1 MSSRVKVVV
10 TGAAGQIA
18 YSLIPRLVDG
28 KTFGNRTV
36 DLCLVEIP
44 QVVSKLEGLVMEL
57 EDSYFPHMGE
67 VTYTDNFEEASHD
80 ADWFL
85 LVGSI
90 PRGIVYEGKKIEE
103 RSDLLKINGGIFVG
117 QGKAIGKN
125 GKEDAKILVVGNPAN
140 TNALIGK
147 NAAGKDSQ
155 LWMAMTMLD
164 SSRAKSV
171 ISKKTG
177 TNIENVKNMI
187 IWGNHS
193 PTMYPDFENI
203 VANGSPGKDLI
214 DDMDWVN
221 NEFLPVVQQ
230 RGKAVI
236 DSRGASSATSAA
248 KAALDTVVACE
259 NPTASGDCFSAA
271 VISDGSYDL
280 PEGIICGMPL
290 MTTPEGK
297 VEIVRDI
304 VLSDFAKGKIK
315 ISTDELIDERA
326 AVEDLLSK

>member
-1 MSSRVKVVV
+1 MSERIKVVV

-28 KTFGNRTV
+28 RTFGNKIV

-44 QVVSKLEGLVMEL
+44 QVVDKLEGLVMEL
-57 EDSYFPHMGE
+57 EDSYFPHMGD
-67 VTYTDNFEEASHD
+67 VSYTDNFDDASHD

-103 RSDLLKINGGIFVG
+103 RSDLLKINGGIFVK
-117 QGKAIGKN
+117 QGESIGKN
-125 GKEDAKILVVGNPAN
+125 AKTNAKILVVGNPAN

-147 NAAGKDSQ
+147 NAASNDKQ

-171 ISKKTG
+171 IAKKVSKT
-177 TNIENVKNMI
+177 VKDIKHMI

-193 PTMYPDFENI
+193 PTMYPDIENAFVEGVRGADVINDSDWVENI
-203 VANGSPGKDLI
+203 
-214 DDMDWVN
+214 
-221 NEFLPVVQQ
+221 FLPTVQQ

-236 DSRGASSATSAA
+236 DARGASSATSAA
-248 KAALDTVVACE
+248 KAALDTIIACE
-259 NPTASGDCFSAA
+259 NLTEDGDCFSAA
-271 VISDGSYDL
+271 VASDGSYGV
-280 PEGIICGMPL
+280 PEGLICGYPL
-290 MTTPEGK
+290 ITLEDGT
-297 VEIVRDI
+297 VEIKRD
-304 VLSDFAKGKIK
+304 VTLSEFAKSKFHKSI
-315 ISTDELIDERA
+315 DELISEKE
-326 AVEDLLSK
+326 AVKNLLR

>member
-1 MSSRVKVVV
+1 MSERIKVVV

-28 KTFGNRTV
+28 RTFGNKIV

-44 QVVSKLEGLVMEL
+44 QVVNKLEGLVMEL
-57 EDSYFPHMGE
+57 EDSYFPHMGD
-67 VTYTDNFEEASHD
+67 VSYTDNFDDASHD

-103 RSDLLKINGGIFVG
+103 RSDLLKINGGIFVK
-117 QGKAIGKN
+117 QGESIGKN
-125 GKEDAKILVVGNPAN
+125 AKTNAKILVVGNPAN

-147 NAAGKDSQ
+147 NAANNDKQ

-171 ISKKTG
+171 IAKKVSKT
-177 TNIENVKNMI
+177 VKDIKHMI

-193 PTMYPDFENI
+193 PTMYPDIENAFVEGARGADVI
-203 VANGSPGKDLI
+203 NDS
-214 DDMDWVN
+214 DWVEN
-221 NEFLPVVQQ
+221 TFLPTVQQ

-236 DSRGASSATSAA
+236 DARGASSATSAA
-248 KAALDTVVACE
+248 KAALDTIIACE
-259 NPTASGDCFSAA
+259 NVTEDGDCFSAA
-271 VISDGSYDL
+271 VTSDGSYGV
-280 PEGIICGMPL
+280 PEGLICGYPL
-290 MTTPEGK
+290 ITLEDGT
-297 VEIVRDI
+297 VEIKRD
-304 VLSDFAKGKIK
+304 VTLSEFAKSKFQQSI
-315 ISTDELIDERA
+315 DELISEKE
-326 AVEDLLSK
+326 AVKNLLR

>member
-28 KTFGNRTV
+28 KTFGNKIV

-67 VTYTDNFEEASHD
+67 VTYTDNFDEASHD

-103 RSDLLKINGGIFVG
+103 RSDLLKINGGIFVN
-117 QGKAIGKN
+117 QGKAIGEN
-125 GKEDAKILVVGNPAN
+125 GKDNAKILVVGNPAN

-164 SSRAKSV
+164 ASRAKSV
-171 ISKKTG
+171 ISKKTN
-177 TNIENVKNMI
+177 TNVSEVKNMI

-193 PTMYPDFENI
+193 PTMYPDVENAVI
-203 VANGSPGKDLI
+203 NEKSGTEAIN
-214 DDMDWVN
+214 DMTWVEN
-221 NEFLPVVQQ
+221 AFLPTVQQ
-230 RGKAVI
+230 RGKSVI
-236 DSRGASSATSAA
+236 DARGASSATSAA
-248 KAALDTVVACE
+248 KAALDTIIACE
-259 NPTASGDCFSAA
+259 NTTEAGDCFSAA
-271 VISDGSYDL
+271 IASDGSYGV
-280 PEGIICGMPL
+280 PEGLICGYPL
-290 MTTPEGK
+290 MTLEDGS
-297 VEIVRDI
+297 VEIKRDI
-304 VLSDFAKGKIK
+304 SLSDFAKERFQLSI
-315 ISTDELIDERA
+315 DELSSERE
-326 AVEDLLSK
+326 AVKHLMK

>member
-1 MSSRVKVVV
+1 
-10 TGAAGQIA
+10 
-18 YSLIPRLVDG
+18 
-28 KTFGNRTV
+28 
-36 DLCLVEIP
+36 
-44 QVVSKLEGLVMEL
+44 
-57 EDSYFPHMGE
+57 MGE

-171 ISKKTG
+171 LAKKTNS
-177 TNIENVKNMI
+177 NIDQVNNMI

-193 PTMYPDFENI
+193 PTMYPDVENATMNDESI
-203 VANGSPGKDLI
+203 SSIIN
-214 DDMDWVN
+214 DMNWVE
-221 NEFLPVVQQ
+221 NEFLPTVQQ

-236 DSRGASSATSAA
+236 DARGASSATSAA
-248 KAALDTVVACE
+248 KAALDTVMACE
-259 NPTASGDCFSAA
+259 NATDVNNSFSAA
-271 VISDGSYDL
+271 VESDGSYGV
-280 PEGIICGMPL
+280 PEGLICGFPL
-290 MTTPEGK
+290 ITDSDGNVTIKQGLE
-297 VEIVRDI
+297 
-304 VLSDFAKGKIK
+304 LSEFAKQKFQVSI
-315 ISTDELIDERA
+315 DELSSERE
-326 AVEDLLSK
+326 AVKHLMK

>member
-1 MSSRVKVVV
+1 MSTRVKVVV

-28 KTFGNRTV
+28 RTFGEKIV

-57 EDSYFPHMGE
+57 EDSFFPNMGE
-67 VTYTDNFEEASHD
+67 VTYTDNFDEASHD

-90 PRGIVYEGKKIEE
+90 PRGIIYEGKKIEE
-103 RSDLLKINGGIFVG
+103 RSDLLKINGGIFVN
-117 QGKAIGKN
+117 QGSAIGKN
-125 GKEDAKILVVGNPAN
+125 GKDDAKILVVGNPAN

-147 NAAGKDSQ
+147 NAAGKESQ

-177 TNIENVKNMI
+177 TSIENVKNMI

-193 PTMYPDFENI
+193 PTMYPDVENVLI
-203 VANGSPGKDLI
+203 DGRSGKDAI
-214 DDMDWVN
+214 SDMNWV
-221 NEFLPVVQQ
+221 EEYFLPTVQQ

-248 KAALDTVVACE
+248 KAALDTIIACE
-259 NPTASGDCFSAA
+259 NATEDGCLFSAA
-271 VISDGSYDL
+271 VASDGAYGV
-280 PEGIICGMPL
+280 PEGLICGYPL
-290 MTTPEGK
+290 ITLNDGS
-297 VEIVRDI
+297 VEIKRDI
-304 VLSDFAKGKIK
+304 TMSEFAKERFQ
-315 ISTDELIDERA
+315 ISIDELESERE
-326 AVEDLLSK
+326 AVKHLLK

>member
-1 MSSRVKVVV
+1 MSERIKVVV

-28 KTFGNRTV
+28 KTFGNKIV

-44 QVVSKLEGLVMEL
+44 QVVNKLEGLVMEL
-57 EDSYFPHMGE
+57 EDSYFPHMGD
-67 VTYTDNFEEASHD
+67 VSYTDNFDDASHD

-103 RSDLLKINGGIFVG
+103 RSDLLKINGGIFVK
-117 QGKAIGKN
+117 QGESIGKN
-125 GKEDAKILVVGNPAN
+125 AKTNAKILVVGNPAN

-147 NAAGKDSQ
+147 NAANNDKQ

-171 ISKKTG
+171 IAKKVSKT
-177 TNIENVKNMI
+177 VKDIKHMI

-193 PTMYPDFENI
+193 PTMYPDIENTFI
-203 VANGSPGKDLI
+203 EGSRGADVI
-214 DDMDWVN
+214 NDSDWVEN
-221 NEFLPVVQQ
+221 TFLPTVQQ

-236 DSRGASSATSAA
+236 DARGASSATSAA
-248 KAALDTVVACE
+248 KAALDTIIACE
-259 NPTASGDCFSAA
+259 SVTEDGDCFSAA
-271 VISDGSYDL
+271 VASDGSYGV
-280 PEGIICGMPL
+280 PEGLICGYPL
-290 MTTPEGK
+290 ITLEDGEVQIK
-297 VEIVRDI
+297 RD
-304 VLSDFAKGKIK
+304 VTLSEFAKSKFQQSI
-315 ISTDELIDERA
+315 DELISEKE
-326 AVEDLLSK
+326 AVTNLLK

>member
-28 KTFGNRTV
+28 KTFGDRTV

-44 QVVSKLEGLVMEL
+44 QVVSKLKGLVMEL

-103 RSDLLKINGGIFVG
+103 RSDLLKINGGIFVN
-117 QGKAIGKN
+117 QGKAIGNNAKDN
-125 GKEDAKILVVGNPAN
+125 AKILVVGNPAN

-147 NAAGKDSQ
+147 NASGKDTQ

-171 ISKKTG
+171 LAKKT
-177 TNIENVKNMI
+177 NVNVDDISNMI

-193 PTMYPDFENI
+193 PTMYPDIENAI
-203 VANGSPGKDLI
+203 VNGESVSSVI
-214 DDMDWVN
+214 NDMSWVE
-221 NEFLPVVQQ
+221 NEFLPTVQQ

-236 DSRGASSATSAA
+236 DARGASSATSAA
-248 KAALDTVVACE
+248 KAALDTVIACE
-259 NPTASGDCFSAA
+259 NPTDSNDSFSAA
-271 VISDGSYDL
+271 VESDGSYGV
-280 PEGIICGMPL
+280 PEGLICGFPL
-290 MTTPEGK
+290 STDSNGVVTIKKDLE
-297 VEIVRDI
+297 
-304 VLSDFAKGKIK
+304 LSDFAKQKFQVSI
-315 ISTDELIDERA
+315 DELISERQ
-326 AVEDLLSK
+326 AVEHLMK

>member
-28 KTFGNRTV
+28 KTFGEKTV

-57 EDSYFPHMGE
+57 EDSYFPNMGE
-67 VTYTDNFEEASHD
+67 VTFTDNFDEASHD

-103 RSDLLKINGGIFVG
+103 RSDLLKINGGIFVN
-117 QGKAIGKN
+117 QGSAIGKYA
-125 GKEDAKILVVGNPAN
+125 KDDAKILVVGNPAN

-171 ISKKTG
+171 ISKKTD
-177 TNIENVKNMI
+177 TNIKNVKNMI

-193 PTMYPDFENI
+193 PTMYPDIEN
-203 VANGSPGKDLI
+203 VLVDGKLGKDAI
-214 DDMDWVN
+214 DDMNWV
-221 NEFLPVVQQ
+221 EEYFLPTVQQ

-248 KAALDTVVACE
+248 KAALDTIIACE
-259 NPTASGDCFSAA
+259 KPTEDGDSFSAA
-271 VISDGSYDL
+271 VSSDGAYDVPEGLICGYPLITLSDGS
-280 PEGIICGMPL
+280 
-290 MTTPEGK
+290 
-297 VEIVRDI
+297 VEIKRD
-304 VLSDFAKGKIK
+304 VSMSEFAKEKFQ
-315 ISTDELIDERA
+315 ISIDELESERE
-326 AVEDLLSK
+326 AVKHLLK